1 MSLMRCT
8 VLAANPTADIVPR
21 VISTLHQV
29 SDLVVEPAL
38 PFWSGSGRW
47 AGPDGVP
54 DGVIVVADR
63 STLTQ
68 GLQQIGQVLRAAPH
82 CSVVA
87 VGDALDEG
95 EMLSL
100 LAAGAFD
107 FVAAP
112 FAAGELQTRVR
123 RALGL
128 APGAPPDAA
137 RVTDLR
143 LRDLIG
149 TSAAF
154 LKQTAK
160 LPLLA
165 GHDVGVLLL
174 GETGTGKEV
183 FAQAIHYLSPRASKP
198 WVAVNCAAIPADLIE
213 SELFGHVRGA
223 YTTAHTARKGLVS
236 EAEHGTLLLDEIDC
250 LPYAAQAKLLR
261 FLQDKEFRPV
271 GANVLCHA
279 DVRVIATSNSRL
291 GELAAKGGFRQDLYF
306 RLNVLSVTL
315 PPLRERLEDIPLLAL
330 HFIQRFGR
338 EFNRRVTGLA
348 PPALRRLLTHQWPGN
363 VRELKH
369 VIERAVLLAPGP
381 LLEAGAFDL
390 DDHGAEPA
398 ADESFRD
405 AKARI
410 VGHFERAYIEQALAT
425 CGGNVTRAAR
435 LAKKNRRAFWE
446 LLRKHRIDP
455 RPFR

>member
-1 MSLMRCT
+1 MLPLRCAVLAPNPMAWIVPT
-8 VLAANPTADIVPR
+8 VL
-21 VISTLHQV
+21 STLHQV
-29 SDLVVEPAL
+29 KDLVVESVTRFSSEPSC
-38 PFWSGSGRW
+38 WT
-47 AGPDGVP
+47 GV
-54 DGVIVVADR
+54 DAVIVVSDR
-63 STLTQ
+63 SSLTP
-68 GLQQIGQVLRAAPH
+68 GLEQIARVLSANPS
-82 CSVVA
+82 CSIVA

-112 FAAGELQTRVR
+112 FAIGELQARIR

-128 APGAPPDAA
+128 TPATESERDRGF
-137 RVTDLR
+137 TDLR

-149 TSAAF
+149 TSSAF
-154 LKQTAK
+154 LRQTAK

-183 FAQAIHYLSPRASKP
+183 FAQAIHYLSARASRP
-198 WVAVNCAAIPADLIE
+198 WVAVNCAAIPTELIE

-236 EAEHGTLLLDEIDC
+236 EAEGGTLLLDEIDC
-250 LPYAAQAKLLR
+250 LSYGAQAKLLR
-261 FLQDKEFRPV
+261 FLQEKEFRPV
-271 GANVLCHA
+271 GSNAICRA

-291 GELAAKGGFRQDLYF
+291 GALVAKGNFRRDLYF

-315 PPLRERLEDIPLLAL
+315 PPLRDRQEDVPVLAL

-338 EFNRRVTGLA
+338 AFNRRVTGLT
-348 PPALRRLLTHQWPGN
+348 PLALRRLMAYTWPGN

-369 VIERAVLLAPGP
+369 VIERAVLLSNGP
-381 LLEAGAFDL
+381 MLGSGDLELTDEGS
-390 DDHGAEPA
+390 EPM
-398 ADESFRD
+398 ADESFRA
-405 AKARI
+405 AKAR
-410 VGHFERAYIEQALAT
+410 VVQSFERAYIEQMLST
-425 CGGNVTRAAR
+425 CAGNVSHAAR
-435 LAKKNRRAFWE
+435 MAKKNRRAFWE

-455 RPFR
+455 QPFR

>member
-1 MSLMRCT
+1 MSPLRCV
-8 VLAANPTADIVPR
+8 VLAANPMEGVVPN
-21 VISTLHQV
+21 VMSTLHRIE
-29 SDLVVEPAL
+29 DIVVDPATT
-38 PFWSGSGRW
+38 FWSEPSRW
-47 AGPDGVP
+47 TAR

-68 GLQQIGQVLRAAPH
+68 GLKQIRRVLSAAPC

-87 VGDALDEG
+87 VGDALEEG

-100 LAAGAFD
+100 VAAGAFD

-112 FAAGELQTRVR
+112 FAAGELQARVR

-128 APGAPPDAA
+128 TPTMRSDGDRGA
-137 RVTDLR
+137 TDLR

-149 TSAAF
+149 TSGAF

-160 LPLLA
+160 LPMLA
-165 GHDVGVLLL
+165 RHDVGVLLL

-183 FAQAIHYLSPRASKP
+183 FAQAIHYLSARASKP

-236 EAEHGTLLLDEIDC
+236 EADGGTLLLDEIDC
-250 LPYAAQAKLLR
+250 LSYGAQAKLLR

-271 GANVLCHA
+271 GSNALCRA

-291 GELAAKGGFRQDLYF
+291 GDLAAKGSFRRDLYF

-315 PPLRERLEDIPLLAL
+315 PPLRERQEDIPLLAL
-330 HFIQRFGR
+330 HFILRFGR
-338 EFNRRVTGLA
+338 EFNRRVTGLS
-348 PPALRRLLTHQWPGN
+348 PLALRRLLAHSWPGN

-369 VIERAVLLAPGP
+369 VIERAVLLSNSPV
-381 LLEAGAFDL
+381 LEAAALDL
-390 DDHGAEPA
+390 DGEGAEPVTE
-398 ADESFRD
+398 ESFRA

-410 VGHFERAYIEQALAT
+410 VENFERSYIEQALLT
-425 CGGNVTRAAR
+425 CRGNVTNAAR

-455 RPFR
+455 QPFR